1 MANAQRHDPPQRL
14 LLTLEP
20 IGHTADPRKTWQY
33 NRELR
38 RILRPP
44 NVAHDFRAFDVDNLR
59 SVHKFEMFNG
69 SPEHYEWSILE
80 VYYDLKQQ
88 RHLVSGLDN
97 RGNS

>member
-1 MANAQRHDPPQRL
+1 VANAQRHDPPQRL

-59 SVHKFEMFNG
+59 SVHKFEMFNDPDRG
-69 SPEHYEWSILE
+69 SSIPGRPPESRP
-80 VYYDLKQQ
+80 V
-88 RHLVSGLDN
+88 
-97 RGNS
+97 